1 MSTHENE
8 LNNLTH
14 NFNQIIFNKNSSDF
28 NVLNG
33 YDLINTEDILKFI
46 LKHDGLIELLNKV
59 NPLIKKYFSNYNHS
73 MEFIQDP
80 EFESLNQLLIYVSND
95 DSNFDNDW
103 KLLGQL
109 KTEIRSLNLS
119 NNEIKRF
126 LEVDLG

>member
-1 MSTHENE
+1 
-8 LNNLTH
+8 
-14 NFNQIIFNKNSSDF
+14 
-28 NVLNG
+28 
-33 YDLINTEDILKFI
+33 
-46 LKHDGLIELLNKV
+46 
-59 NPLIKKYFSNYNHS
+59 

-103 KLLGQL
+103 ELLGQL